1 MNVMKRHL
9 FALSVV
15 ALIAPAFCLAAHVS
29 PDEVVLENAEFRLVV
44 GVDAVARS
52 LVVKKSGEECLADGV
67 SLPLFT
73 ATQDRP
79 FNNEMKLIHPNKRT
93 TCPAS
98 SLRQA
103 DGFLI
108 VGFPHGMY
116 EAKVRVKVAPSYL
129 AFELVDFICDRKAT
143 YDYLKMDVPP
153 VVSFRVIQ
161 LPVANRRNFGDWLN
175 ASWDDNA
182 VVCVA
187 GASPHVYI
195 DHEPRSGHK
204 VLFADLYSGIR
215 LRSGCAAIF
224 ASPGKEAFLDA
235 MDSFERDFGLP
246 RGVASRRSQ
255 DVRESIFH
263 LSAFDPNTIGEVISY
278 AKLGGFRLMT
288 FDYSHIVKEMY
299 SYGYCGDYD
308 WRDEYPNRE
317 ADLKAMLAKVKAAGI
332 KPGLHTLHS
341 HIGLRSRYVT
351 PVADPRLNKTR
362 RFTLADPIPEGTNDI
377 AEVTVFEPTVDT
389 VMFPG
394 CRVLQFGGELLSY
407 ESYTVEPPYKFLRVK
422 RGVHKTRP
430 SAHPKGEVGGI
441 LDLSEYGWP
450 NSCYIDQN
458 TDLQDE
464 VAAKLANIYNC
475 GFAYVYLDGS
485 EGVNRPFNYH
495 VANAQYRYWRLL
507 KPEPSFGEGA
517 AKVHFGWHMLAG
529 ANAFDSFGT
538 EEFKAKI
545 VEFPCAQAPITWQD
559 MTRVDFGWWYYR
571 LPSDIDG
578 GKTRTV
584 GTQPDMWEFS
594 AAKAAAWDCAATVT
608 MPLERLRK
616 HPRTGDILETMR
628 RWNDARRRGLVT
640 EDWKRRLRDCG
651 KEHHLL
657 QDDKGGYELVEWEQI
672 SVAGGKDT
680 PVRAFLYE
688 KDGRCHVVHWH
699 VSGHAKV
706 DLGAKHGVLDA
717 ANMNTWTAS
726 LPRDEVIRLFANAK
740 IVGQEGR

>member
-93 TCPAS
+93 TWPAS

-235 MDSFERDFGLP
+235 MDSFERDFGLT
-246 RGVASRRSQ
+246 RGVASRHSQ

-341 HIGLRSRYVT
+341 HIGLRFV
-351 PVADPRLNKTR
+351 
-362 RFTLADPIPEGTNDI
+362 
-377 AEVTVFEPTVDT
+377 
-389 VMFPG
+389 
-394 CRVLQFGGELLSY
+394 
-407 ESYTVEPPYKFLRVK
+407 
-422 RGVHKTRP
+422 
-430 SAHPKGEVGGI
+430 
-441 LDLSEYGWP
+441 
-450 NSCYIDQN
+450 
-458 TDLQDE
+458 
-464 VAAKLANIYNC
+464 
-475 GFAYVYLDGS
+475 
-485 EGVNRPFNYH
+485 
-495 VANAQYRYWRLL
+495 
-507 KPEPSFGEGA
+507 
-517 AKVHFGWHMLAG
+517 
-529 ANAFDSFGT
+529 
-538 EEFKAKI
+538 
-545 VEFPCAQAPITWQD
+545 
-559 MTRVDFGWWYYR
+559 
-571 LPSDIDG
+571 
-578 GKTRTV
+578 
-584 GTQPDMWEFS
+584 
-594 AAKAAAWDCAATVT
+594 
-608 MPLERLRK
+608 
-616 HPRTGDILETMR
+616 
-628 RWNDARRRGLVT
+628 
-640 EDWKRRLRDCG
+640 
-651 KEHHLL
+651 
-657 QDDKGGYELVEWEQI
+657 
-672 SVAGGKDT
+672 
-680 PVRAFLYE
+680 
-688 KDGRCHVVHWH
+688 
-699 VSGHAKV
+699 
-706 DLGAKHGVLDA
+706 
-717 ANMNTWTAS
+717 
-726 LPRDEVIRLFANAK
+726 
-740 IVGQEGR
+740 